1 METSEVYKYRIN
13 NSSREVTITLN
24 ETDFRALT
32 LWHVSA
38 TNSFVPSDFG
48 TFILYQA
55 MHHLQNKIDDTP
67 QYFQAMMLMLA
78 RDKNP
83 FASESEV
90 EQTTGFSIKPQK
102 RSLFKE
108 TPSQIVWKNLS
119 LGKPLGWFFFRPGW
133 KK

>member
-1 METSEVYKYRIN
+1 MDTSEIYKYRVN
-13 NSSREVTITLN
+13 NSPREVTFTLS
-24 ETDFRALT
+24 EIDFRALT

-38 TNSFVPSDFG
+38 LNSNVNPDFG
-48 TFILYQA
+48 TFIMHQA
-55 MHHLQNKIDDTP
+55 MHRLQHKIDDTP

-78 RDKNP
+78 RDKDP
-83 FASESEV
+83 FASDSEV
-90 EQTTGFSIKPQK
+90 EQITGFSIKPLK
-102 RSLFKE
+102 RRLFKD